1 MPENNYCCEMLS
13 RLGMTGFKSMIQEVN
28 VAGQDK
34 SGVLTWF
41 DYVKKI
47 WEENDK
53 KNNRSEKEVRL
64 REKAKIGL
72 ARWC

>member
-41 DYVKKI
+41 DYVKKYGKRMT
-47 WEENDK
+47 K
-53 KNNRSEKEVRL
+53 KI
-64 REKAKIGL
+64 IGL
-72 ARWC
+72 KKKYG